1 MGRALVMGYTSSV
14 SMPLLQ
20 CVGHTVPSL
29 FPKVGPA
36 NDMKM
41 SAPHAAA
48 FFRPSA
54 SCSSPWMM
62 DMLVFEE
69 RSEGILEGVR
79 T

>member
-1 MGRALVMGYTSSV
+1 MRRASVMGYIASV
-14 SMPLLQ
+14 PVPICQ

-36 NDMKM
+36 NDTKT

-54 SCSSPWMM
+54 FCSSPWIM
-62 DMLVFEE
+62 DTLAFEE
-69 RSEGILEGVR
+69 RSEGSLEGVR